1 MRRAHDLGL
10 TELALKATFKLEAV
24 IVCLCHAVRDREL
37 DAAIAEGA
45 ETVEQVGEA
54 CGAGTGCGACI
65 EEIEERLECAGR
77 ACDRRASD
85 CPQTLVSVRSRNL
98 TESRDAV

>member
-1 MRRAHDLGL
+1 M
-10 TELALKATFKLEAV
+10 

-45 ETVEQVGEA
+45 DSVEQVGEQ

-65 EEIEERLECAGR
+65 PEIEDRLERAGR
-77 ACDRRASD
+77 CDRAAAGD
-85 CPQTLVSVRSRNL
+85 CPQQLVPVSSL
-98 TESRDAV
+98 LKSEPRDAA

>member
-1 MRRAHDLGL
+1 LITLDRAASESYFQVR
-10 TELALKATFKLEAV
+10 TV

-45 ETVEQVGEA
+45 ETIEQVGEQ

-65 EEIEERLECAGR
+65 PEIEERLESAGR
-77 ACDRRASD
+77 ACDRGGSTD
-85 CPQTLVSVRSRNL
+85 CPRTLVSVRSRNL
-98 TESRDAV
+98 TEPRDAA